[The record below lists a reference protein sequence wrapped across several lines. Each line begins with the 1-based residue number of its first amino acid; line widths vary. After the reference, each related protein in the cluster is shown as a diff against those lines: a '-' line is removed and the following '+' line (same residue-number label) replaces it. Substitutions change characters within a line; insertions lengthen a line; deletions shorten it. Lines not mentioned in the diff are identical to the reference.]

1 VVDLDL
7 TVKVG
12 VVVSILVA
20 LWVLSSWRTYR
31 DRAER
36 LGRALH
42 LTMPPPPQP
51 SGPPIEQIAADLRR
65 IRTQIERAPRGM
77 PVARMRGWL
86 EAYDDLLVA
95 ACQALGVDERIRS
108 TPEGAERAWERERV
122 ERLLIRAGLRLR
134 STA

>member
-1 VVDLDL
+1 MDLDL

-42 LTMPPPPQP
+42 LTVPPPPQP

-65 IRTQIERAPRGM
+65 IRTQIERAPQGM

-86 EAYDDLLVA
+86 QAYDDLLVA

-108 TPEGAERAWERERV
+108 TAEGAERSWERERV

-134 STA
+134 SPG